1 MGWPPLHL
9 NSNAMKHRILLVE
22 DESDLGNV
30 VKQYLELM
38 DFDVDWQQDGIS
50 ALNLFSKASDS
61 YHILLIDVNL
71 PGMNGFELAS
81 QVVKQN
87 SNVPFLFLTARGE
100 KTDRLNGLKIGA
112 DDYVVKPFD
121 VDELVLRIRN
131 IIKRKQPAG
140 LAGAGDG
147 AIPANV
153 ASIGNIQLFIDSLKL
168 VLENGEEIVLTPREC
183 DLLALFFQNVNK
195 VLKREEILNKVW
207 GSNDYF
213 VGRSLDVFISRFRKY
228 FQHNTHISI
237 KNVYGIGF
245 MFNVK

>member
-1 MGWPPLHL
+1 
-9 NSNAMKHRILLVE
+9 MKYKILLVE
-22 DESDLGNV
+22 DEADLGNV

-38 DFDVDWQQDGIS
+38 DFEVDWQQNGRI
-50 ALNLFSKASDS
+50 ALDVFEKTPEA

-71 PGMNGFELAS
+71 PGLNGFELAE
-81 QVVKQN
+81 QVVKTN
-87 SNVPFLFLTARGE
+87 NNVPFLFLTARGE

-131 IIKRKQPAG
+131 IIKRKQPAVPTEQSQQS
-140 LAGAGDG
+140 
-147 AIPANV
+147 II
-153 ASIGNIQLFIDSLKL
+153 SIGTNKLYVDSLKL
-168 VLENGEEIVLTPREC
+168 ITETGEEIILTPREC
-183 DLLALFFQNVNK
+183 DLLILFFHNVNR
-195 VLKREEILNKVW
+195 VIKREEILNKVW

-228 FQHNTHISI
+228 FQHNSNISI

-245 MFNVK
+245 VFNVK

>member
-1 MGWPPLHL
+1 
-9 NSNAMKHRILLVE
+9 MKHKILLVE
-22 DESDLGNV
+22 DEADLGNV

-38 DFDVDWQQDGIS
+38 DFDVDWQQNGRT
-50 ALNLFSKASDS
+50 ALDVFEKAPDA

-71 PGMNGFELAS
+71 PGLNGFELADH
-81 QVVKQN
+81 VVKVN
-87 SNVPFLFLTARGE
+87 NNVPFLFLTARGD

-131 IIKRKQPAG
+131 IIKRKQPVVSSDQTQQQG
-140 LAGAGDG
+140 V
-147 AIPANV
+147 I
-153 ASIGNIQLFIDSLKL
+153 SIGTNQLFVDSLKL
-168 VLENGEEIVLTPREC
+168 ITESGEEIILTPREC
-183 DLLALFFQNVNK
+183 DLLVLFFHNVNR
-195 VLKREEILNKVW
+195 VIKREEILNKVW

-228 FQHNTHISI
+228 FQHNTNISI

-245 MFNVK
+245 VFNVK

>member
-1 MGWPPLHL
+1 
-9 NSNAMKHRILLVE
+9 MKHKILLVE
-22 DESDLGNV
+22 DEADLGNV

-38 DFDVDWQQDGIS
+38 DFDVDWQQNGRT
-50 ALNLFSKASDS
+50 ALDVFEKNPDA

-71 PGMNGFELAS
+71 PGLNGFELADR
-81 QVVKQN
+81 VVKVN
-87 SNVPFLFLTARGE
+87 NNVPFLFLTARGD

-131 IIKRKQPAG
+131 IIKRKQPVVSSDQSQQQG
-140 LAGAGDG
+140 V
-147 AIPANV
+147 I
-153 ASIGNIQLFIDSLKL
+153 SIGTNQLFVDSLKL
-168 VLENGEEIVLTPREC
+168 ITESGEEIILTPREC
-183 DLLALFFQNVNK
+183 DLLVLFFHNVNR
-195 VLKREEILNKVW
+195 VIKREEILNKVW

-228 FQHNTHISI
+228 FQHNSNISI

-245 MFNVK
+245 VFNVK

>member
-1 MGWPPLHL
+1 
-9 NSNAMKHRILLVE
+9 MKHKILLVE
-22 DESDLGNV
+22 DEADLGNV

-38 DFDVDWQQDGIS
+38 DFDVDWQQNGLT
-50 ALNLFSKASDS
+50 ALDVFEKAPDA

-71 PGMNGFELAS
+71 PGLNGFELADR
-81 QVVKQN
+81 VVKVN
-87 SNVPFLFLTARGE
+87 NNVPFLFLTARGD

-131 IIKRKQPAG
+131 IIKRKQQVVSSDQPQQQ
-140 LAGAGDG
+140 G
-147 AIPANV
+147 AI
-153 ASIGNIQLFIDSLKL
+153 SIGTNQLFVDSLKL
-168 VLENGEEIVLTPREC
+168 ITESGEEIILTPREC
-183 DLLALFFQNVNK
+183 DLLVLFFHNVNR
-195 VLKREEILNKVW
+195 VIKREEILNKVW

-228 FQHNTHISI
+228 FQHNTNISI

-245 MFNVK
+245 VFNVK

>member
-1 MGWPPLHL
+1 
-9 NSNAMKHRILLVE
+9 MKHKILLVE
-22 DESDLGNV
+22 DEADLGNV

-38 DFDVDWQQDGIS
+38 DFDVDWQQNGLT
-50 ALNLFSKASDS
+50 ALGVFEKAPDA

-71 PGMNGFELAS
+71 PGLNGFELADR
-81 QVVKQN
+81 VVKVN
-87 SNVPFLFLTARGE
+87 NNVPFLFLTARGD

-131 IIKRKQPAG
+131 IIKRKQPVVSSDQLQQQG
-140 LAGAGDG
+140 V
-147 AIPANV
+147 I
-153 ASIGNIQLFIDSLKL
+153 SIGTNQLFVDSLKL
-168 VLENGEEIVLTPREC
+168 ITESGEEIILTPREC
-183 DLLALFFQNVNK
+183 DLLVLFFHNVNR
-195 VLKREEILNKVW
+195 VIKREEILNKVW

-228 FQHNTHISI
+228 FQHNTNISI

-245 MFNVK
+245 VFNVK

>member
-1 MGWPPLHL
+1 MR
-9 NSNAMKHRILLVE
+9 HRILLVE

-38 DFDVDWQQDGIS
+38 DFEVNWQQNGTE
-50 ALNLFSKASDS
+50 ALEEFKRAPER

-71 PGMNGFELAS
+71 PGMNGFELAEHVVEINS
-81 QVVKQN
+81 Q
-87 SNVPFLFLTARGE
+87 VPFLFLTARGE

-131 IIKRKQPAG
+131 IIKRKQPA
-140 LAGAGDG
+140 AA
-147 AIPANV
+147 PEVVKANNV
-153 ASIGNIQLFIDSLKL
+153 ITIGNTQLFVDSLKL
-168 VLENGEEIVLTPREC
+168 VTEQGEEIVLTPREC
-183 DLLALFFQNVNK
+183 DLLVLFFHNVNR
-195 VLKREEILNKVW
+195 VIKREEILTKVW

-228 FQHNTHISI
+228 FQRNPAISI

-245 MFNVK
+245 VFNVK

>member
-1 MGWPPLHL
+1 
-9 NSNAMKHRILLVE
+9 MKHKILLVE
-22 DESDLGNV
+22 DEADLGNV

-38 DFDVDWQQDGIS
+38 DFEVNWQQNGRT
-50 ALNLFSKASDS
+50 ALEVFENTPEA

-71 PGMNGFELAS
+71 PGLNGFELAERI
-81 QVVKQN
+81 VKVN
-87 SNVPFLFLTARGE
+87 NNVPFLFLTARGE

-131 IIKRKQPAG
+131 IIKRKQPQVSTELPQQQG
-140 LAGAGDG
+140 V
-147 AIPANV
+147 I
-153 ASIGNIQLFIDSLKL
+153 SIGTNKLFVESLKL
-168 VLENGEEIVLTPREC
+168 VTESGEEIILTPREC
-183 DLLALFFQNVNK
+183 DLLVLFFHNINRVI
-195 VLKREEILNKVW
+195 KREEILNKVW

-228 FQHNTHISI
+228 FQHNTNISI

-245 MFNVK
+245 VFNVK

>member
-1 MGWPPLHL
+1 
-9 NSNAMKHRILLVE
+9 MKHKILLVE
-22 DESDLGNV
+22 DEADLGNV

-38 DFDVDWQQDGIS
+38 DFDVDWQQDGRA
-50 ALNLFSKASDS
+50 ALDIFSRNPEA

-71 PGMNGFELAS
+71 PGLNGFELAM
-81 QVVKQN
+81 QVVKLN
-87 SNVPFLFLTARGE
+87 ANVPFLFLTARGE
-100 KTDRLNGLKIGA
+100 KNDRLSGLKIGA

-131 IIKRKQPAG
+131 IIKRKQPA
-140 LAGAGDG
+140 ATDAVMPV
-147 AIPANV
+147 INANV
-153 ASIGNIQLFIDSLKL
+153 VSIGNIQLFIDSLKL
-168 VLENGEEIVLTPREC
+168 VIDDGEEIVLTPREC
-183 DLLALFFQNVNK
+183 DLLALFFQNVNR

-228 FQHNTHISI
+228 FQQNANISI

-245 MFNVK
+245 VFNVK

>member
-1 MGWPPLHL
+1 
-9 NSNAMKHRILLVE
+9 MKHKILLIE
-22 DESDLGNV
+22 DEADLGNV

-38 DFDVDWQQDGIS
+38 DFEVTWQQSGS
-50 ALNLFSKASDS
+50 TALEEFKRLPEG

-71 PGMNGFELAS
+71 PGMNGFELAEHI
-81 QVVKQN
+81 VKLN

-131 IIKRKQPAG
+131 IIKRKQPAVVS
-140 LAGAGDG
+140 DTTQ
-147 AIPANV
+147 
-153 ASIGNIQLFIDSLKL
+153 SKNIITISNTRLFIDSLKL
-168 VLENGEEIVLTPREC
+168 ITAQGDEIILTPREC
-183 DLLALFFQNVNK
+183 DLLVLFFHNVNR
-195 VLKREEILNKVW
+195 VIKREEILTKVW

-228 FQHNTHISI
+228 FQQSPDISI

-245 MFNVK
+245 VFNVKMTNDE

>member
-1 MGWPPLHL
+1 
-9 NSNAMKHRILLVE
+9 MKHKILLVE
-22 DESDLGNV
+22 DEADLGNV

-38 DFDVDWQQDGIS
+38 DFEVNWQQNGRTALDVFES
-50 ALNLFSKASDS
+50 APEA

-71 PGMNGFELAS
+71 PGLNGFELAER
-81 QVVKQN
+81 VVKIN
-87 SNVPFLFLTARGE
+87 NNVPFLFLTARGE

-131 IIKRKQPAG
+131 IIKRKQPQVSTDNG
-140 LAGAGDG
+140 QQQGM
-147 AIPANV
+147 I
-153 ASIGNIQLFIDSLKL
+153 SIGTNRLFVESLKL
-168 VLENGEEIVLTPREC
+168 VTETGEEIVLTPREC
-183 DLLALFFQNVNK
+183 DLLVLFFHNVNR
-195 VLKREEILNKVW
+195 VIKREEILNKVW

-228 FQHNTHISI
+228 FQHNANISI

-245 MFNVK
+245 VFNVK